1 MSVKF
6 VKVRF
11 NLNKPGDKAV
21 YEIIKSLPAQNE
33 YIKNAITSY
42 YEQKQ
47 SESLTENIVAAVRKE
62 LSKFQLA
69 PLAAPAPTEVTTDTD
84 PFDESADIADAFLD
98 CL

>member
-1 MSVKF
+1 MSIKF

-11 NLNKPGDKAV
+11 NLNKPSDKAV

-33 YIKNAITSY
+33 YIKNAIAAY

-62 LSKFQLA
+62 LSKFQTASLT
-69 PLAAPAPTEVTTDTD
+69 APAQTNDTTYTD
-84 PFDESADIADAFLD
+84 SFDESADIADAFLD

>member
-33 YIKNAITSY
+33 YIKNAIASY
-42 YEQKQ
+42 YEQKK
-47 SESLTENIVAAVRKE
+47 SETLTENIVAAVRKE
-62 LSKFQLA
+62 LSMFRLA
-69 PLAAPAPTEVTTDTD
+69 PLAAPAPTDVTTDTD
-84 PFDESADIADAFLD
+84 SFDESADIADAFLD